1 MIAVNIITGLCA
13 LGLIWF
19 SWMTWKEDHRK
30 DEPDQWEEE
39 IKDVVK
45 VEDIDIGHAIYDMF
59 PEWGEEFKDNPIMDE
74 NAAVCDMYLVL
85 KEIQKAG
92 KLNVKLAVM
101 ISDTIERFE
110 KYAL

>member
-1 MIAVNIITGLCA
+1 MTAINIIAGLCA
-13 LGLIWF
+13 IGLIWIIYLAF
-19 SWMTWKEDHRK
+19 TAKED
-30 DEPDQWEEE
+30 PQWDEE